1 MSRNFQKSTC
11 PAPRSTAAQR
21 TDEHPSGGGCH
32 AARSAPLAA
41 GSCGAVETGIK
52 YNRNIGWNSGISAQP
67 ILSRRLCLILSS
79 SLFYPHSCRDKREIP
94 LKGKGICNIGGRR
107 ARRYSDRGNTILPE
121 KRMLARQN
129 CPSGLPTGGVT
140 FLRTQSNLSTDAE

>member
-1 MSRNFQKSTC
+1 MQRPEARRHSGRRT
-11 PAPRSTAAQR
+11 PIRRGHPRR
-21 TDEHPSGGGCH
+21 
-32 AARSAPLAA
+32 RSAPLAA
-41 GSCGAVETGIK
+41 GSCGAVDNRGIK

-107 ARRYSDRGNTILPE
+107 ARRYSDRGKTYLPE

-129 CPSGLPTGGVT
+129 CPSGLLAGGVI
-140 FLRTQSNLSTDAE
+140 FLRIRSNFSTQAE